1 VQPRGGDNSPW
12 ERCHHTLTDSPSI
25 ASHSTPSASSCYLLS
40 AILLSW
46 ATEYIIY
53 SNAATGD
60 GATDDSVLSE
70 TLRSLHS
77 SNDNYSGPIARS
89 LQQWGY
95 HSELIHEVQA
105 VDNVTSSLSCE
116 DIFKSYHRPDDDADG
131 ANKARYLCHYAQNCD
146 GDRPS
151 TTLLPLILCRGV
163 DTDIGADD
171 DSSFKSTVLQSAVFV
186 HYLLPPIILCYLYL
200 LFRLLATTAD
210 CYFSPAL
217 ETFSFE
223 MGLPPRFAGAVRVY
237 CV

>member
-1 VQPRGGDNSPW
+1 MGTPR
-12 ERCHHTLTDSPSI
+12 
-25 ASHSTPSASSCYLLS
+25 ASHAHRFALCCIAFNTICLIVLSLLCHSSFLGDRIHYLHSTA
-40 AILLSW
+40 AI
-46 ATEYIIY
+46 
-53 SNAATGD
+53 G
-60 GATDDSVLSE
+60 DDSALSE

-77 SNDNYSGPIARS
+77 SNDNNSGLITRS

-116 DIFKSYHRPDDDADG
+116 DIFKSYHRPDDNADS

-186 HYLLPPIILCYLYL
+186 HYLLPPLILCYLYL

-237 CV
+237 CLDACLS